1 MAWQLLAAAL
11 PAAAKTVGTYLNKPD
26 QDDYKP
32 QTDYMKKYLSYLRGR
47 QANKEVMHMAM
58 QPQLRAVGQQGRQMQ
73 RQVGYDVAKTGLTG
87 SGIEAQMRLSA
98 GQKTQ
103 QALSTATEKAVA
115 AQTAETARLG
125 EKAADVE
132 ARIGAEE
139 QRSEQAFK
147 TAKSQWKKQLAGD
160 IIGLGA
166 SVASAGIQQGV
177 ANKGAY
183 QQAVTSGTF
192 EGSYDDFKTAAETG
206 ELPSLTGEGVDTVG
220 RVSPSEY
227 VQLRGARQQVIDQ
240 IEFSETVLGENVVQ
254 DYLGKGWSRQQ
265 IYKEASDQ
273 RDFERIVKNKIGAD
287 ATLEEI
293 NVAVPQVIAAGG
305 AGTGT
310 VPAGAGGGVTPAT
323 DVSDAL
329 QTIGGVPPAGEV
341 IPEVKPGVVPGVNED
356 MKIEVDE
363 GGKKVVPF
371 DPESSKYNEHYGD
384 LIGLKPA
391 TEAEHRGSVAEDL
404 SHLPENIQAQV
415 KKELG
420 DDVLLVLKGR
430 KHETWDLAVEGEKKE
445 GRKIVKGAGGYYYS
459 VPDKKV
465 KTVTPVK
472 KTVKPVTT
480 DKTET
485 TTAFIDIQKAYPDVS
500 QITTAAGVGTT
511 TAGEEYINIAYG
523 GREVK
528 LFPGSRKEVSKKTG
542 YHYALVGEDGKPNW
556 VSETDPELQTY
567 LSKYVKPSKTVATT
581 VKSDPLNV
589 KTVSKTKPVLS
600 DFTKVKG
607 RFKNPEYALGEID
620 RSMKEIIKLEDE
632 SRYSKTAG
640 GKQSYK
646 NSLASASEL
655 REKLKNKIKSIYNP
669 KTGKFRSE
677 EYKKLFEEGTG
688 AIGEKTGF
696 ADISAAVNVLGK
708 EVPFFE
714 RIRKVDLTKVQSFM
728 KELFSEDK
736 ILASAK

>member
-26 QDDYKP
+26 QGDYKP

-47 QANKEVMHMAM
+47 QANNEVMNMAM
-58 QPQLRAVGQQGRQMQ
+58 QPQIRAAGQQGRQMQ
-73 RQVGYDVAKTGLTG
+73 QQVGYDVAKTGLTG

-98 GQKTQ
+98 GQQTQ

-115 AQTAETARLG
+115 AQGAENARLG
-125 EKAADVE
+125 EKAADLD

-147 TAKSQWKKQLAGD
+147 SATSQWKKQLAGD

-192 EGSYDDFKTAAETG
+192 EGSYDDFKTAAATG
-206 ELPSLTGEGVDTVG
+206 EIPSLTGEGVDTVG

-240 IEFSETVLGENVVQ
+240 MEFSETVLGENVVKE
-254 DYLGKGWSRQQ
+254 YLEKGWSRQQ
-265 IYKEASDQ
+265 IYKESSDQ
-273 RDFERIVKNKIGAD
+273 RNFERIVKNKVAMD

-293 NVAVPQVIAAGG
+293 KIAAPQVIAAG
-305 AGTGT
+305 AGG
-310 VPAGAGGGVTPAT
+310 VPAGAVPAAGGVTPAT

-329 QTIGGVPPAGEV
+329 QTIGGVPPPAAG
-341 IPEVKPGVVPGVNED
+341 ITPEVNDFYGNPLLESYKEGDYKTYPQAKFNAEGERD
-356 MKIEVDE
+356 DE
-363 GGKKVVPF
+363 GILHH
-371 DPESSKYNEHYGD
+371 YNP
-384 LIGLKPA
+384 K
-391 TEAEHRGSVAEDL
+391 T
-404 SHLPENIQAQV
+404 
-415 KKELG
+415 
-420 DDVLLVLKGR
+420 
-430 KHETWDLAVEGEKKE
+430 GEPVMS
-445 GRKIVKGAGGYYYS
+445 G
-459 VPDKKV
+459 KV
-465 KTVTPVK
+465 KRTETVEPVKPVK

-511 TAGEEYINIAYG
+511 PAGEEYINIAYG
-523 GREVK
+523 NREVK
-528 LFPGSRKEVSKKTG
+528 LLPASRKEVSKATG
-542 YHYALVGEDGKPNW
+542 FHYALVSEDGKTNW

-567 LSKYVKPSKTVATT
+567 LSKYVKPSETVATKK
-581 VKSDPLNV
+581 VDSDLLKV
-589 KTVSKTKPVLS
+589 KTVSTTKPVPS
-600 DFTKVKG
+600 DFTKVQG
-607 RFKNPEYALGEID
+607 RFKKPEYALGEID
-620 RSMKEIIKLEDE
+620 RSMKEIIELEDE
-632 SRYSKTAG
+632 SKYSQTAG

-646 NSLASASEL
+646 NALTSASEL

-677 EYKKLFEEGTG
+677 EYKRLFEEGTG
-688 AIGEKTGF
+688 VIGEKTGF

-714 RIRKVDLTKVQSFM
+714 NERKVDLTKVQSFM
-728 KELFSEDK
+728 KELFLENR

>member
-73 RQVGYDVAKTGLTG
+73 QQVGYDVAKTGLTG

-147 TAKSQWKKQLAGD
+147 TATSQWKKQLAGD

-183 QQAVTSGTF
+183 QQAVAGGQF
-192 EGSYDDFKTAAETG
+192 EGSYDDFKAAATTG

-227 VQLRGARQQVIDQ
+227 VQLRGARQQVVSQ
-240 IEFSETVLGENVVQ
+240 IAFSEEILGENVVKE
-254 DYLGKGWSRQQ
+254 YLEKGWSRQQ
-265 IYKEASDQ
+265 IYEEASNQ
-273 RDFERIVKNKIGAD
+273 KTFERSVMNKIAINASPGELKTAVSQITAGAG
-287 ATLEEI
+287 AGT
-293 NVAVPQVIAAGG
+293 VPPAAAGG
-305 AGTGT
+305 D
-310 VPAGAGGGVTPAT
+310 VTPAT

-329 QTIGGVPPAGEV
+329 QTIGGVPPAGA
-341 IPEVKPGVVPGVNED
+341 GTVPAAED
-356 MKIEVDE
+356 MRIKIDE
-363 GGKKVVPF
+363 GGKKVEPF

-465 KTVTPVK
+465 ETVSPVK
-472 KTVKPVTT
+472 KPETVKDVKVSQAVIDAENKAKRDKLVKGKYKLKELKMVERYEGEGRVRLAEPMADKFAEAFDTL
-480 DKTET
+480 KTEH
-485 TTAFIDIQKAYPDVS
+485 DIELQVQDTYRHPDS
-500 QITTAAGVGTT
+500 QRQSHEKYLKDIAAGKNVP
-511 TAGEEYINIAYG
+511 
-523 GREVK
+523 K
-528 LFPGSRKEVSKKTG
+528 
-542 YHYALVGEDGKPNW
+542 
-556 VSETDPELQTY
+556 
-567 LSKYVKPSKTVATT
+567 VATADT
-581 VKSDPLNV
+581 SFH
-589 KTVSKTKPVLS
+589 T
-600 DFTKVKG
+600 
-607 RFKNPEYALGEID
+607 I
-620 RSMKEIIKLEDE
+620 
-632 SRYSKTAG
+632 
-640 GKQSYK
+640 
-646 NSLASASEL
+646 
-655 REKLKNKIKSIYNP
+655 
-669 KTGKFRSE
+669 
-677 EYKKLFEEGTG
+677 
-688 AIGEKTGF
+688 GF
-696 ADISAAVNVLGK
+696 AFDLAQTDYMKKNINVIK
-708 EVPFFE
+708 
-714 RIRKVDLTKVQSFM
+714 
-728 KELFSEDK
+728 KELAKQGLVQHDDEWWHFSLEE
-736 ILASAK
+736 A